1 MANDNITSNQFDL
14 PFNAYA
20 AFDALSLKSLMQQRL
35 SQGNNF
41 TDQLFEG
48 SNFNSFLDV
57 IAYSYNVLLF
67 YLNKTGSE
75 SLYSQSTIYENMN
88 KIVKAL
94 NYNPVGNQ
102 TSVVAFSA
110 VGTSALA
117 SNVYTVPRFAYFTV
131 NGLNYSFTEDA
142 TFLKASNDLESLT
155 QLSDNTVLRQGTFVE
170 YPVYTAT
177 GDPFEEFTIVSV
189 TDAGVNDL
197 IDHSSIFVFIKDQSN
212 RWSEWKRVDNLYLES
227 PTSNSFECRFNENQ
241 RYTLKFGNDI
251 TGKRLKL
258 GDQVAIY
265 FLKSDGT
272 QGEIGPGVLDNN
284 TLFLYSTPLYNSIMS
299 NVRDANQNFLS
310 PSQASSIVFSNPYSS
325 TPFTTLENT
334 DAIRNN
340 AANTF
345 KTQYRLITTSDYE
358 NYVKTNYNNLINDVK
373 VVNNWEYLAE
383 HVRYLYNLG
392 LKSPSLESRVL
403 YNQLTFAD
411 SCDFNNIYVYV
422 LPKLQ
427 NNTLFSNFL
436 PTGLKDL
443 VITGLQ
449 DVKMTTAEIIIMDP
463 VYIAVAIGVASNS
476 EINNSEITPSIV
488 NETRLVIGRD
498 PNSRLNPQT
507 IKDRVSNVLKEYF
520 SRENVKLGQTINLE
534 SITSQI
540 LSLEGVTSISCKRML
555 NGQELTVDGLSFLL
569 WNPVYSNPKEDI
581 SILTQTTKLE
591 YFKVPFLFNYDN
603 ILNQIDVVTPD
614 NLQATV
620 REY

>member
-1 MANDNITSNQFDL
+1 MANDNITSNQFEL
-14 PFNAYA
+14 PYNAYA

-110 VGTSALA
+110 VGTDALA

-131 NGLNYSFTEDA
+131 NGLNYSFIEDA
-142 TFLKASNDLESLT
+142 TFLKASNGIESLD
-155 QLSDNTVLRQGTFVE
+155 QLSNNTVLRQGIFVE

-189 TDAGVNDL
+189 SDAGVNDL
-197 IDHSSIFVFIKDQSN
+197 IDHSSIFVFVKDESN
-212 RWSEWKRVDNLYLES
+212 RWSEWQRVDNLYLES

-258 GDQVAIY
+258 GNQVAVY
-265 FLKSDGT
+265 FLKSDGAP
-272 QGEIGPGVLDNN
+272 GEIGPGVLDNN
-284 TLFLYSTPLYNSIMS
+284 NLFIYSTPLYNNIMS

-345 KTQYRLITTSDYE
+345 KTQYRLITTTDYE
-358 NYVKTNYNNLINDVK
+358 NFVKTNYSNLLNDVK

-383 HVRYLYNLG
+383 HVRYMYNLG

-403 YNQLTFAD
+403 FNQLTFAD

-427 NNTLFSNFL
+427 NNTLYSNFL

-443 VITGLQ
+443 LISGLQ
-449 DVKMTTAEIIIMDP
+449 NVKMTTAEIVVMDP

-476 EINNSEITPSIV
+476 EINNFEITPSIV
-488 NETRLVIGRD
+488 EETRLVIGRD

-507 IKDRVSNVLKEYF
+507 IKDRVSNVMKEYF
-520 SRENVKLGQTINLE
+520 SSENIKLGQTINLE

-540 LSLEGVTSISCKRML
+540 LSLEGVTSISCKRSL

-581 SILTQTTKLE
+581 SILTQTTKLD
-591 YFKVPFLFNYDN
+591 YFKVPFLYNFDS

-614 NLQATV
+614 TLQATI